1 MFKLAGML
9 RTLKRYPSELP
20 WTSAGSLLIQLLK
33 LRAKCSGSSL
43 KAQTSNHENSWNVM
57 QYVMYMCV
65 CNIYIYMYY
74 TYYIDILYIH
84 IIYIHTHHYNVIKLS
99 ASLGV
104 PTPWLQS
111 RRLGRMEKHS
121 RKRMKTAPICSQSN
135 GNQWNLPRSVIRCFN
150 MFKPS
155 TRLSWTYRRRCPKAK
170 VAGKAV
176 QGTMGVENAS
186 KPEMRN
192 GASQGQKKQHWP
204 R

>member
-20 WTSAGSLLIQLLK
+20 WTSAGSLLIQHLE

-65 CNIYIYMYY
+65 CNIYIYVSI
-74 TYYIDILYIH
+74 YIYVYVYIL
-84 IIYIHTHHYNVIKLS
+84 YIHTHHYNVIKLS

-121 RKRMKTAPICSQSN
+121 RKTDENCSHLLPIQWKSMKSAPKCDS
-135 GNQWNLPRSVIRCFN
+135 LF
-150 MFKPS
+150 
-155 TRLSWTYRRRCPKAK
+155 
-170 VAGKAV
+170 
-176 QGTMGVENAS
+176 
-186 KPEMRN
+186 
-192 GASQGQKKQHWP
+192 QHV
-204 R
+204 